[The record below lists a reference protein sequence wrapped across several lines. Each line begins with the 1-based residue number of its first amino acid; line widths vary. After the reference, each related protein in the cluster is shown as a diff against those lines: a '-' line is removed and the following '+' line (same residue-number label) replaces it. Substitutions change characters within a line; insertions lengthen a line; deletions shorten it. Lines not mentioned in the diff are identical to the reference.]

1 MFFFVI
7 NDGKLRVFG
16 FWIIVPKHMAHEIFV
31 TRNSTIRW
39 YKMFNPQDIYVKP
52 QSSLVRKSLMKAAD
66 YSLQKP
72 PLDNQ

>member
-1 MFFFVI
+1 
-7 NDGKLRVFG
+7 
-16 FWIIVPKHMAHEIFV
+16 
-31 TRNSTIRW
+31 
-39 YKMFNPQDIYVKP
+39 MFNPQDIYVKP